1 VTDLR
6 MVTLDAEPLTAD
18 AWAPFGWLP
27 VADTD
32 PSDGHE
38 TLHYDWAD
46 PHVNVIAHLPDE
58 VEHTEQGLVCAGL
71 YRHATHTQVLTPLNC
86 DAVVAVAPP
95 GHSFDEPDGLAAIRA
110 FAVHPL
116 DTFVLFRSTWHWGP
130 FPLGGEPVR
139 LLNVQGRGYADDNEY
154 ADLARLAGAVVEVRS
169 P

>member
-1 VTDLR
+1 MTDLR
-6 MVTLDAEPLTAD
+6 MVTLDAEELTPE

-32 PSDGHE
+32 PSDGRE

-46 PHVNVIAHLPDE
+46 PHLNVIAHAPDE
-58 VEHTEQGLVCAGL
+58 VEHTEHGLVCAGL
-71 YRHATHTQVLTPLNC
+71 YRHASHTQALTPLNC

-95 GHSFDEPDGLAAIRA
+95 GHAFDRDGLAAIHA
-110 FAVHPL
+110 FSLRPL

-130 FPLGGEPVR
+130 FPVGDEPVR
-139 LLNVQGRGYADDNEY
+139 LLNVQGRRYAEDNEY
-154 ADLARLAGAVVEVRS
+154 ADLARLAGAVVEVQS